1 MNVHRTLGPGFLE
14 SVYQNALVLELQG
27 ANLTCETQTPLE
39 VHYRERVVGNF
50 LADLVVEGCVILELK
65 AVMAL
70 NQAHEVQLV
79 NYLTATGI
87 ENGLLLNFGAK
98 SLGVKRKFRTYGSP
112 NRINPVNLVNPVQKS
127 SPHAFT
133 ILELLV
139 AMAVFSLLIVMLM
152 GMVDSASKLWRENE
166 NRVDSYREAR
176 AAMSIISHDLRNA
189 LAGTNLNYIR
199 INNDAYGFLT
209 NAETDTNSAAA
220 IFFLSAQSATSQD
233 PAANKSDVCQVGYFL
248 AYDKTSALA
257 GVNTNVPKTMN
268 LYRYFLSSD
277 ETFAK
282 LTNGTYPVFG
292 SSIGALDDDVELLA
306 RNITRF
312 HIDALDTNGTSYVS
326 TTNAPLPPVIQI
338 EMTAIN
344 TETAKKLDSKSD
356 WIAPT
361 GGLAKVTAKN
371 EQTFSTRVGTP
382 KSQ

>member
-1 MNVHRTLGPGFLE
+1 MKAGNR
-14 SVYQNALVLELQG
+14 ALICFG
-27 ANLTCETQTPLE
+27 
-39 VHYRERVVGNF
+39 
-50 LADLVVEGCVILELK
+50 
-65 AVMAL
+65 L
-70 NQAHEVQLV
+70 N
-79 NYLTATGI
+79 
-87 ENGLLLNFGAK
+87 
-98 SLGVKRKFRTYGSP
+98 
-112 NRINPVNLVNPVQKS
+112 NPVNLVNPVQKS

-292 SSIGALDDDVELLA
+292 SSIGALDDDVDLLA

-382 KSQ
+382 KTR